1 MEAVET
7 SQKAHEDNQKIV
19 PRLAPAAWSAA
30 TLKKDQRWIFKL
42 SQQDITELEAA
53 LAYTKM
59 QNRAVPGITKEDFPL
74 PQLARKLEDIRAE
87 LETGFGVALV
97 QGLPVEKYTKADA
110 GVIYWGIGTHL
121 GRFAPQNA
129 FGDVLGHVYDLG
141 KNPRVDMNARGYQ
154 SNRMLPFHT
163 DAADVVGLLCL
174 RPAKAGG
181 LSSIASSVTIHNEIA
196 ARRPDLLALLYGTY
210 AYDRRGEE
218 GPGEKPYTMA
228 PIYTIHKGKLY
239 NRFIRNYIE
248 SAQRFPEVPR
258 LTAPQIEA
266 LDLFDELTR
275 DPRFRFDMD
284 FAPGDMQFLNNYVVL
299 HSRTEYEDY
308 PETDRKRH
316 LLRLWLFT
324 PGMSDIPPIYKER
337 HQILKTWETN
347 PRPPI
352 YDVNEIMGVTNH

>member
-1 MEAVET
+1 MEPIQTLQEAGDGT
-7 SQKAHEDNQKIV
+7 QKICPQLV
-19 PRLAPAAWSAA
+19 PAAWTSE
-30 TLKKDQRWIFKL
+30 TLKKDKRWLYTL
-42 SQQDITELEAA
+42 SPHDISELEAA
-53 LAYTKM
+53 LACTKE
-59 QNRAVPGITKEDFPL
+59 QKQSVPSIRKEDFPL
-74 PQLARKLEDIRAE
+74 PALARKLADIRAE
-87 LETGFGVALV
+87 LETGFGVALI
-97 QGLPVEKYTKADA
+97 QGLPVERYTKTDA
-110 GVIYWGIGTHL
+110 GIIYWGIGTHL

-129 FGDVLGHVYDLG
+129 FGDVLGHVFDLG
-141 KNPRVDMNARGYQ
+141 KNPRVDMTARGYQ
-154 SNRMLPFHT
+154 SSRMLPFHT

-181 LSSIASSVTIHNEIA
+181 LSSIASSVAIHNEMA
-196 ARRPDLLALLYGTY
+196 SRRPDLLALLYQNY

-228 PIYTIHKGKLY
+228 PIYTLHKGRLF
-239 NRFIRNYIE
+239 NRFVRNYIE

-258 LTAPQIEA
+258 LTAPQIAA
-266 LDLFDELTR
+266 LDLLDELTQ

-308 PETDRKRH
+308 LETDRKRH

-324 PGMSDIPPIYKER
+324 PGMPEIPDIYKER